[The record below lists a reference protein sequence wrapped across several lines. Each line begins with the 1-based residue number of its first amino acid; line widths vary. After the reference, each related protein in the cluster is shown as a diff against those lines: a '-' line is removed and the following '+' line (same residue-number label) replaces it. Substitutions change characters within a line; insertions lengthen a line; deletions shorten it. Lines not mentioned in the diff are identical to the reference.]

1 MTFMFKKPEG
11 TAGSAAPAILVGLFI
26 SFGGVLF
33 G

>member
-1 MTFMFKKPEG
+1 MGFLLKKPED
-11 TAGSAAPAILVGLFI
+11 TAGAALPAILVGLFI